1 MFPLLLKATRSYF
14 ILFSDEIRAVPSRT
28 TASTSEH
35 GKPSLALSMSERRG
49 SEAETRPA
57 SRGRKAETTKGAV
70 LIPAPM
76 VLLQAGAMSFLG
88 LASAK
93 MAPEGRTRD
102 MAACPSRS
110 VSKKEFCDRQCH
122 QNP

>member
-49 SEAETRPA
+49 SEAET
-57 SRGRKAETTKGAV
+57 TKGTV

-76 VLLQAGAMSFLG
+76 VLLPVGAMSFLG